1 MTHRTHLQ
9 SVRIDDHQSVWIE
22 VRDLPVRALNGD
34 GDGED
39 LELIA
44 RTPERVERLFKEA
57 LAQVRPAAAV
67 FDTLREL
74 NTPSQIELEFSIG
87 LTGHLEGFIASAET
101 AGQFKVKLTWDNAR
115 AAAGPTPTPTPT
127 ATPT

>member
-22 VRDLPVRALNGD
+22 VRDLPVRTLNGD

-39 LELIA
+39 LELVA

-57 LAQVRPAAAV
+57 LAQVRPAAAAV

-115 AAAGPTPTPTPT
+115 AAPNAAPTLAPQS
-127 ATPT
+127 A